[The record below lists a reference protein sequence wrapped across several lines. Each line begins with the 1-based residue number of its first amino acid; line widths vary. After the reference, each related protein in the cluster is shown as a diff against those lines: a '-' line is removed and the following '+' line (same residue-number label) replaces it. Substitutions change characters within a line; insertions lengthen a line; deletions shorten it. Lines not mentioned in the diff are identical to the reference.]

1 MNKSKKIY
9 LDYAAT
15 TPVDKKV
22 LEAMLPYFSENFGN
36 AMSVHGFGQEALE
49 AVDEARAKAALFF
62 KCAPSEI
69 IFTSGATESNNLVVK
84 GSLRS
89 YNSVARKNNEKPH
102 IITTAFEHHCV
113 LDACKF
119 AQKDG
124 LAEVTFIAP
133 NKEGLISVKDVKAA
147 IQPNTILISVMY
159 VNNEIGTVQPIAEIG
174 KLLKKINAQRAQE
187 KPASTRGNDRSP
199 ASPNRGESTRG
210 GLPRISF
217 HTDATQAINYFN
229 CDVAE
234 LGVDL
239 LSMSAHKIY
248 GPKGVGLL
256 YIHKG
261 TPIKRIQDGGD
272 QEYKMRA
279 GTHNVPGIVG
289 LGEAINALK
298 TPATQKKIKEISI
311 MRDHLIKRMLKEI
324 PKSYLN
330 GSAEKRSPNNANFRF
345 DDVEGEGLILS
356 LDLDGIAA
364 STGSACS
371 SGALDPSHVLLSLG
385 LRHEQA
391 HGSLRL
397 TIGKYTTKN
406 ELDFVIK
413 KTKEVVKR
421 LRKISGNV
429 LADFR

>member
-1 MNKSKKIY
+1 MKKIY

-22 LEAMLPYFSENFGN
+22 LEEMLPYFSQNFGN
-36 AMSVHGFGQEALE
+36 AMSVHSFGQEALE
-49 AVDEARAKAALFF
+49 AVDDARAKAALFF
-62 KCAPSEI
+62 RANASEI

-89 YNSVARKNNEKPH
+89 YYSITRKTDEKPH
-102 IITTAFEHHCV
+102 IITTKFEHHCV

-119 AQKDG
+119 AEKDG
-124 LAEVTFIAP
+124 LAEVSFIAP
-133 NKEGLISVKDVKAA
+133 NKEGLISVKDIKAA
-147 IQPNTILISVMY
+147 IKPNTILVSVMY

-174 KLLKKINAQRAQE
+174 KLLKKINAERVE
-187 KPASTRGNDRSP
+187 KKM
-199 ASPNRGESTRG
+199 
-210 GLPRISF
+210 PRITF

-229 CDVAE
+229 CDVEE
-234 LGVDL
+234 LGIDL

-248 GPKGVGLL
+248 GPKGIGLL
-256 YIHKG
+256 YVRKG

-272 QEYKMRA
+272 QEYKLRA
-279 GTHNVPGIVG
+279 GTHNVPAIVG
-289 LGEAINALK
+289 LGAAINMIK
-298 TPATQKKIKEISI
+298 TPATQKKITEIIELRDYLIKRVLKEIS
-311 MRDHLIKRMLKEI
+311 
-324 PKSYLN
+324 KSYLN
-330 GSAEKRSPNNANFRF
+330 GSLEKRSPNNANFRF

-385 LRHEQA
+385 LKHEQA

-397 TIGKYTTKN
+397 TIGKYTTKK
-406 ELDFVIK
+406 ELDIVINK
-413 KTKEVVKR
+413 ISEVVKR

-429 LADFR
+429 LADFQ

>member
-1 MNKSKKIY
+1 MKKIY

-22 LEAMLPYFSENFGN
+22 LDAMLPYFSQNFGN

-62 KCAPSEI
+62 KCSPSEI

-89 YNSVARKNNEKPH
+89 YNSITRKANEKPH

-124 LAEVTFIAP
+124 LAEVTFISP
-133 NKEGLISVKDVKAA
+133 NKEGLISVKDIKAA
-147 IQPNTILISVMY
+147 IKPNTILISVMY

-174 KLLKKINAQRAQE
+174 KLLKKINTERVME
-187 KPASTRGNDRSP
+187 K
-199 ASPNRGESTRG
+199 
-210 GLPRISF
+210 LPKISF

-229 CDVAE
+229 CDVDE
-234 LGVDL
+234 IGVDL

-256 YIHKG
+256 YVRKS

-289 LGEAINALK
+289 LGEAINAIK
-298 TPATQKKIKEISI
+298 TPATQKKIKEITTL
-311 MRDHLIKRMLKEI
+311 RDYLIKRMLKEI
-324 PKSYLN
+324 PKAYLN
-330 GSAEKRSPNNANFRF
+330 GSAEKRSPNNTNFRF

-356 LDLDGIAA
+356 LDLDGIAG

-397 TIGKYTTKN
+397 TIGKHTTKK
-406 ELDFVIK
+406 ELDIVIN

-429 LADFR
+429 LADFK

>member
-1 MNKSKKIY
+1 MKKIY

-15 TPVDKKV
+15 TPVDSTV
-22 LEAMLPYFSENFGN
+22 LEAMLPYFSQNFGN

-49 AVDEARAKAALFF
+49 AVDDARAKAALFF
-62 KCAPSEI
+62 RSSPSEI

-89 YNSVARKNNEKPH
+89 YNSIPRKENEKPH

-119 AQKDG
+119 AKKDG
-124 LAEVTFIAP
+124 LADVTLISP
-133 NKEGLISVKDVKAA
+133 NKNGLISVKDIKAA
-147 IQPNTILISVMY
+147 ITPNTILISIMY

-174 KLLKKINAQRAQE
+174 KLLKGINLERATE
-187 KPASTRGNDRSP
+187 K
-199 ASPNRGESTRG
+199 
-210 GLPRISF
+210 LPKISF

-229 CDVAE
+229 CDVDE
-234 LGVDL
+234 IGVDL

-256 YIHKG
+256 YIRRG
-261 TPIKRIQDGGD
+261 TAIKRIQDGGD

-289 LGEAINALK
+289 LGQAINAIK
-298 TPATQKKIKEISI
+298 TPATEKKSKEITQLRDYLIKRVLKEIS
-311 MRDHLIKRMLKEI
+311 
-324 PKSYLN
+324 KSYLN
-330 GSAEKRSPNNANFRF
+330 GSLEKRSPNNANFRF

-397 TIGKYTTKN
+397 TLGKHTTKK
-406 ELDFVIK
+406 ELDIVIVK
-413 KTKEVVKR
+413 IKEVVKR

-429 LADFR
+429 LADFK

>member
-1 MNKSKKIY
+1 MKKIY

-22 LEAMLPYFSENFGN
+22 LETMLPYFSQNFGN

-89 YNSVARKNNEKPH
+89 YNSITRKTDEKPH

-124 LAEVTFIAP
+124 LAEVTFIKP
-133 NKEGLISVKDVKAA
+133 NKEGLISVKDIKAA
-147 IQPNTILISVMY
+147 IKPSTILVSVMY

-174 KLLKKINAQRAQE
+174 KLLKKINTERAEQ
-187 KPASTRGNDRSP
+187 K
-199 ASPNRGESTRG
+199 
-210 GLPRISF
+210 LPRISF
-217 HTDATQAINYFN
+217 HTDATQAINYFD
-229 CDVAE
+229 CDVDE
-234 LGVDL
+234 IGVDL

-289 LGEAINALK
+289 LGEAINMIK
-298 TPATQKKIKEISI
+298 TPATQKKIKEITAL
-311 MRDHLIKRMLKEI
+311 RDYLIKRVLKEI
-324 PKSYLN
+324 PKAYLN

-356 LDLDGIAA
+356 LDLDGIAG

-371 SGALDPSHVLLSLG
+371 SGALDPSHVLLALG

-397 TIGKYTTKN
+397 TLGKHTTKQ
-406 ELDFVIK
+406 ELDIVIS

>member
-1 MNKSKKIY
+1 MKKIY

-22 LEAMLPYFSENFGN
+22 LEVMLPYFSENFGN

-62 KCAPSEI
+62 KAAPSEI

-89 YNSVARKNNEKPH
+89 YNSVTRKAEEKPH
-102 IITTAFEHHCV
+102 LITTAFEHHCV

-119 AQKDG
+119 AKKDG

-133 NKEGLISVKDVKAA
+133 SKEGLISVKDIKAA

-174 KLLKKINAQRAQE
+174 KLLKKVNAERLEA
-187 KPASTRGNDRSP
+187 K
-199 ASPNRGESTRG
+199 
-210 GLPRISF
+210 LPRISF

-256 YIHKG
+256 YIRKG
-261 TPIKRIQDGGD
+261 TAIKRTQDGGD

-289 LGEAINALK
+289 LGEAINAIK
-298 TPATQKKIKEISI
+298 TPATQNKIQEITAL
-311 MRDHLIKRMLKEI
+311 RDYLIKKVLKEI

-397 TIGKYTTKN
+397 TIGKHTTKS
-406 ELDFVIK
+406 ELDIVIK

-429 LADFR
+429 LADFK

>member
-1 MNKSKKIY
+1 MKKIY

-49 AVDEARAKAALFF
+49 AVDDARAKAALFF
-62 KCAPSEI
+62 RSSPSEI

-89 YNSVARKNNEKPH
+89 YNSITRKVTEKPH

-124 LAEVTFIAP
+124 LADVTFISP
-133 NKEGLISVKDVKAA
+133 NKEGLISVKDIKAA
-147 IQPNTILISVMY
+147 ITANTILISVMY

-174 KLLKKINAQRAQE
+174 KLLKKINIERATE
-187 KPASTRGNDRSP
+187 K
-199 ASPNRGESTRG
+199 
-210 GLPRISF
+210 LPRISF

-229 CDVAE
+229 CDVDE
-234 LGVDL
+234 IGVDL

-256 YIHKG
+256 YVRKG

-289 LGEAINALK
+289 LGQAINAIK
-298 TPATQKKIKEISI
+298 TPATQKDIKEITAL
-311 MRDHLIKRMLKEI
+311 RDYLIKKVLKEI

-385 LRHEQA
+385 LKHEQA

-397 TIGKYTTKN
+397 TIGKHTTKK
-406 ELDFVIK
+406 ELDIVIT

>member
-1 MNKSKKIY
+1 MKKIY

-15 TPVDKKV
+15 TPVDAKV
-22 LEAMLPYFSENFGN
+22 LETMLPYFSQNFGN
-36 AMSVHGFGQEALE
+36 AMSVHSFGQEALE

-62 KCAPSEI
+62 RCSASEI
-69 IFTSGATESNNLVVK
+69 IFTSGATESNNLTVK
-84 GSLRS
+84 GSIRS
-89 YNSVARKNNEKPH
+89 FYSIARKAGEKPH
-102 IITTAFEHHCV
+102 IITTKFEHHCV

-119 AQKDG
+119 AEKDG
-124 LAEVTFIAP
+124 LAEVTFISP
-133 NKEGLISVKDVKAA
+133 NKEGLISIKDIKAA
-147 IQPNTILISVMY
+147 IKPNTILISVMY
-159 VNNEIGTVQPIAEIG
+159 VNNEIGTVQPIEEIG
-174 KLLKKINAQRAQE
+174 KLLKKTNAERKEE
-187 KPASTRGNDRSP
+187 KPASTRGDDRS
-199 ASPNRGESTRG
+199 STRG
-210 GLPRISF
+210 GLPRIIF

-229 CDVAE
+229 CNVDE

-256 YIHKG
+256 YIRKG

-279 GTHNVPGIVG
+279 GTHNVPAIVG
-289 LGEAINALK
+289 LGEALNMIK
-298 TPATQKKIKEISI
+298 TPATQKKIKEITEL
-311 MRDHLIKRMLKEI
+311 RDYLIKRVLKEV

-330 GSAEKRSPNNANFRF
+330 GSNEKRSPSNANFRF
-345 DDVEGEGLILS
+345 DDIEGEGLILS
-356 LDLDGIAA
+356 LDLDGIAG

-397 TIGKYTTKN
+397 TIGKYTTKK
-406 ELDFVIK
+406 ELDIVIDK
-413 KTKEVVKR
+413 IKEVVKR

-429 LADFR
+429 LADFK

>member
-1 MNKSKKIY
+1 MKKIY

-15 TPVDKKV
+15 TPVDAKV
-22 LEAMLPYFSENFGN
+22 LEKMLPYFSQNFGN

-49 AVDEARAKAALFF
+49 AVDDARAKAALFF
-62 KCAPSEI
+62 RSNTSEI
-69 IFTSGATESNNLVVK
+69 VFTSGATESNNLVVK

-89 YNSVARKNNEKPH
+89 YYSIARKLNEKPH
-102 IITTAFEHHCV
+102 IITTKFEHHCV

-119 AQKDG
+119 AEKDG
-124 LAEVTFIAP
+124 LAEVTFVSP
-133 NKEGLISVKDVKAA
+133 NKEGLISVKDIKNA
-147 IQPNTILISVMY
+147 IKDNTILISVMY
-159 VNNEIGTVQPIAEIG
+159 VNNEIGTVQPIIEIG
-174 KLLKKINAQRAQE
+174 KLLKEINAGRAE
-187 KPASTRGNDRSP
+187 KK
-199 ASPNRGESTRG
+199 
-210 GLPRISF
+210 LPRISF
-217 HTDATQAINYFN
+217 HTDATQAINYFDCN
-229 CDVAE
+229 VNE

-248 GPKGVGLL
+248 GPKGIGLL
-256 YIHKG
+256 YVKKG
-261 TPIKRIQDGGD
+261 TPIKRVQDGGD
-272 QEYKMRA
+272 QEFKLRA

-289 LGEAINALK
+289 LGEAINMIK
-298 TPATQKKIKEISI
+298 TPATEKKIKEII
-311 MRDHLIKRMLKEI
+311 ELRDYLIKRVLKEI

-385 LRHEQA
+385 LKHEQA

-397 TIGKYTTKN
+397 TIGKYTTKK
-406 ELDFVIK
+406 ELDIVIDK
-413 KTKEVVKR
+413 IKEVVKR

-429 LADFR
+429 LADFK